1 MKSNVCK
8 IAKGE
13 VDLSNLLDE
22 TEKVAT
28 YNELTEKNA
37 LTLRLLSEEL
47 VGMLPSI
54 VENYSGEF
62 WVENDGNSYELC
74 VKFLVENMDV
84 ETRTRLIKVSKN
96 NKNSSA
102 VGILGR
108 IREAFDYMTS
118 ESNDAVLSP
127 AGKFGFETN
136 IDYAMVWSLK
146 QYQNCVKDNE
156 NEKEKWDELERS
168 ILVKLADDV
177 LVGVKGKHVVITIK
191 KSF

>member
-108 IREAFDYMTS
+108 IREAFD
-118 ESNDAVLSP
+118 
-127 AGKFGFETN
+127 
-136 IDYAMVWSLK
+136 
-146 QYQNCVKDNE
+146 
-156 NEKEKWDELERS
+156 
-168 ILVKLADDV
+168 
-177 LVGVKGKHVVITIK
+177 
-191 KSF
+191 